1 MAAVQALLSAAGV
14 LKPNTKLL
22 KKSTATE
29 HATSS
34 SQPDPAATSNAT
46 EHAVSRL
53 PLTGI
58 RMSVSQLLLEKI
70 SQDTFCHTRSETR
83 GIASET
89 TSRATRTCQGFS
101 DPLLT
106 VCFASFWVTREW
118 LFSFGNTA
126 SRASLTVHWY
136 IVDEWIPRC
145 STWACYRAAWTSAS
159 SGIVVLQMTSWS
171 TRPRKVS
178 TPSCRRAP
186 WTNRS
191 GNGSRRAM
199 TAKDPTT
206 T

>member
-34 SQPDPAATSNAT
+34 SQPDPAATINAT

-83 GIASET
+83 CIASTAHESLPVAHRRDGCDPINAVSDPEKRLRMWIASICT
-89 TSRATRTCQGFS
+89 LGVNSFPRISLGITSRI
-101 DPLLT
+101 
-106 VCFASFWVTREW
+106 ASM
-118 LFSFGNTA
+118 
-126 SRASLTVHWY
+126 
-136 IVDEWIPRC
+136 
-145 STWACYRAAWTSAS
+145 ACIILYR
-159 SGIVVLQMTSWS
+159 ILCD
-171 TRPRKVS
+171 K
-178 TPSCRRAP
+178 
-186 WTNRS
+186 
-191 GNGSRRAM
+191 
-199 TAKDPTT
+199 
-206 T
+206 